1 MNSKYLLVAVV
12 ATVAFTLSVHADD
25 YTNNTSL
32 SYEQKPPPTERYQ
45 ANEFSLDAF
54 GTAAIGQYTVEH
66 LGSESLHTVRQDTKF
81 GAGAGV
87 NYFAT
92 RYVGI
97 GGEGYWQ
104 NNNNG
109 PFVASASGNLML
121 RLPLGDSGF
130 APYILGGGGHQ
141 FNESRY
147 WFGQAGGGL
156 EFRFLAHLGIF
167 ADARV
172 VWPNETK
179 AYGVCRAGLRF
190 SF

>member
-1 MNSKYLLVAVV
+1 MGPVPVIS
-12 ATVAFTLSVHADD
+12 TV
-25 YTNNTSL
+25 
-32 SYEQKPPPTERYQ
+32 
-45 ANEFSLDAF
+45 
-54 GTAAIGQYTVEH
+54 
-66 LGSESLHTVRQDTKF
+66 KF
-81 GAGAGV
+81 AS
-87 NYFAT
+87 
-92 RYVGI
+92 VGI

-104 NNNNG
+104 NNNG

-130 APYILGGGGHQ
+130 VPAILGGGGYQ

-156 EFRFLAHLGIF
+156 EFRFLPQSRDICPTRAVL
-167 ADARV
+167 